1 MPSSI
6 ADLRREYA
14 RATLDERQVAPEPFA
29 MFSAWFAEALA
40 AEVPEPN
47 AMTLATATAEG
58 LPSARVVLLKGIDP
72 RGFVFFT
79 DYRSRKAKELAA
91 NPNAALCFFWQE
103 LERQVRVVGR
113 VERIS
118 AGETDAYFQSRPVGS
133 RLGAWA
139 SEQSRALVSRAEL
152 EERLREVEVR
162 YPDGRVPTPPHWGG
176 YRLSPVEVE
185 FWQGRASRLHD
196 RVRYLMHGTEW
207 RIERLSP

>member
-14 RATLDERQVAPEPFA
+14 RATLDERQVAADPFT
-29 MFSAWFAEALA
+29 MFSSWFAEALA

-103 LERQVRVVGR
+103 LERQVRIVGR

-118 AGETDAYFQSRPVGS
+118 AEETDAYFQSRPVGS

-152 EERLREVEVR
+152 EERLREVQMR
-162 YPDGRVPTPPHWGG
+162 YPDGQVPTPPHWGG
-176 YRLSPVEVE
+176 FRLSPVEVE

-196 RVRYLMHGTEW
+196 RVRYLRHDAAW